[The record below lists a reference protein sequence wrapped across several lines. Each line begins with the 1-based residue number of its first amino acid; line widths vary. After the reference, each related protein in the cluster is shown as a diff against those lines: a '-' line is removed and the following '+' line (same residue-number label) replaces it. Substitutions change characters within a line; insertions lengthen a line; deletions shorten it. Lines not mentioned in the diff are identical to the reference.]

1 MKKLLMLGGSHFQI
15 PAIQRAKDMGIYV
28 ITCDYL
34 PKNPGHKYA
43 DEYHNISTTDK
54 EAILDLAKELKIDGI
69 LAYAS
74 DPAAPSASFVA
85 EKLGL
90 KGQPYKSVEI
100 LTNKALFREFL
111 HQNGFN
117 APKGISF
124 SILKEGLENISK
136 LNFPL
141 ILKPVDSSG
150 SKGVYKI
157 NSKEDLKRYFTS
169 AIKYSRIKKVILE
182 EWISYDGFQI
192 AGDGFSI
199 DGNLVFCGFANEHF
213 NNNSN
218 SPFVPIC
225 ESFPYIGDQKIQK
238 LVKSEIQK
246 ILNLLELQ
254 TGSYNFDIR
263 IKDNKVYFLE
273 IGPRNGGNLIP
284 QTIKLAYG
292 VDLVEASIRASLGMD
307 LENFKKQIKDS
318 KLNGYYACYV
328 LHSEQSGIFK
338 GIDIAND
345 CKKDIESLQIFSE
358 INDEISAFSG
368 SNATLGIAIFKSNS
382 IETMH
387 HRIQNI
393 NKFIK
398 VKITP
403 MGGGRSLVFYFFYH
417 HINLKSKIF
426 YTPKKECAA

>member
-1 MKKLLMLGGSHFQI
+1 M
-15 PAIQRAKDMGIYV
+15 
-28 ITCDYL
+28 
-34 PKNPGHKYA
+34 
-43 DEYHNISTTDK
+43 
-54 EAILDLAKELKIDGI
+54 
-69 LAYAS
+69 
-74 DPAAPSASFVA
+74 
-85 EKLGL
+85 
-90 KGQPYKSVEI
+90 EI

-238 LVKSEIQK
+238 LV
-246 ILNLLELQ
+246 N
-254 TGSYNFDIR
+254 
-263 IKDNKVYFLE
+263 
-273 IGPRNGGNLIP
+273 P
-284 QTIKLAYG
+284 
-292 VDLVEASIRASLGMD
+292 
-307 LENFKKQIKDS
+307 
-318 KLNGYYACYV
+318 
-328 LHSEQSGIFK
+328 
-338 GIDIAND
+338 
-345 CKKDIESLQIFSE
+345 SLQSKIEKLIEE
-358 INDEISAFSG
+358 INDTNEKTHNIFEKQEGLMKTSQSFSLSTSKLRKIAYEYEFVNKELTMLIEKYNAQSDANIKRMDELLTLYKEIPKQ
-368 SNATLGIAIFKSNS
+368 FKSAQK
-382 IETMH
+382 I
-387 HRIQNI
+387 IQPKFEYELTI
-393 NKFIK
+393 LGNKK
-398 VKITP
+398 
-403 MGGGRSLVFYFFYH
+403 
-417 HINLKSKIF
+417 
-426 YTPKKECAA
+426 